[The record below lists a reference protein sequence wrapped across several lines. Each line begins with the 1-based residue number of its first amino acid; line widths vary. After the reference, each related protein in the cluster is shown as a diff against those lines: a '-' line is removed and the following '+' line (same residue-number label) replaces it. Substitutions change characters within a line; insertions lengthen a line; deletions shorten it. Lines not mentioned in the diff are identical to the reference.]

1 MRRCLALAALMFFV
15 FPSAALAIQ
24 RTDCLYLEPQPAALE
39 AYWSLEGGTQ
49 GVTGFRIR
57 HRPAGTTEWSNYVE
71 VPITSAIHFHY
82 TLTGLAPEATE
93 VLVTPRRGETAG
105 WSEKATAMVGSLSPS
120 RAVEGPGPRTSQQPA
135 GRHDANARRWRYRHA
150 SKRLRWARRRPP
162 DLAQ

>member
-1 MRRCLALAALMFFV
+1 MSSSTTVTKKATPAHPNNGKTPRTLCLPVNGCTPTCSERKIMRRCLALAALMFFV

-57 HRPAGTTEWSNYVE
+57 HRSAGTTEWSNYVE

-93 VLVTPRRGETAG
+93 VLVTPRLGETAG
-105 WSEKATAMVGSLSPS
+105 WSEKATAMIGSLSPS
-120 RAVEGPGPRTSQQPA
+120 T
-135 GRHDANARRWRYRHA
+135 
-150 SKRLRWARRRPP
+150 
-162 DLAQ
+162 